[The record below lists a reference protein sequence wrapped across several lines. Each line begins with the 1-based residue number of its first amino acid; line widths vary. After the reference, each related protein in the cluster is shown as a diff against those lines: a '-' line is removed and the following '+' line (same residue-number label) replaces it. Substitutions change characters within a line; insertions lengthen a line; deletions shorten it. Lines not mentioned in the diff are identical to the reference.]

1 MRIRRL
7 TVRNPAPPIAASIP
21 VTICQSRFV
30 PVFASS
36 PVEVDVGV
44 FGAGGSGAA
53 TVIVKVA
60 FDEPTE
66 FVAEITYD
74 WAAAAVVGLPVKA
87 PVLVSKLSPLPAAG
101 VIA

>member
-1 MRIRRL
+1 
-7 TVRNPAPPIAASIP
+7 
-21 VTICQSRFV
+21 
-30 PVFASS
+30 
-36 PVEVDVGV
+36 
-44 FGAGGSGAA
+44 
-53 TVIVKVA
+53 VIVKVA

-74 WAAAAVVGLPVKA
+74 WAAAAVAGLPVKA